1 MRAEDDTRSLVIGLA
16 AAVSLVA
23 ASLSSSADEFLATVI
38 RELPQAAVSL
48 QQALKTS
55 ESEGSPIS
63 AEFDVEDGELQ
74 ISVYTSQGEQFDE
87 VTIDPKSGA
96 VKSAK
101 PLSDAKEI
109 NDAQAQSAA
118 LRKSKLP
125 LSAALNAA
133 VDANIGYRAVS
144 IIPMLG
150 DNEVVASITLLKG
163 NDIKKVTEKLD

>member
-1 MRAEDDTRSLVIGLA
+1 MMTRNLVIGLA

-23 ASLSSSADEFLATVI
+23 VSLSSRADEEFLATVI

-48 QQALKTS
+48 QQAVKTS
-55 ESEGSPIS
+55 ESEGNPIS

-87 VTIDPKSGA
+87 VTIDPKSGSI
-96 VKSAK
+96 KSAK

-118 LRKSKLP
+118 LGKSTLP
-125 LSAALNAA
+125 LSAVLSAA
-133 VDANIGYRAVS
+133 GRRQHRLPSCEHHTDARRERGGC
-144 IIPMLG
+144 P
-150 DNEVVASITLLKG
+150 
-163 NDIKKVTEKLD
+163 

>member
-1 MRAEDDTRSLVIGLA
+1 MMTRNLVIGLA

-23 ASLSSSADEFLATVI
+23 VSLSSRADDEFLATVI
-38 RELPQAAVSL
+38 RELPQATVSL
-48 QQALKTS
+48 QQAVETS
-55 ESEGSPIS
+55 QSEGNPIS

-87 VTIDPKSGA
+87 VTIDPKSGSI
-96 VKSAK
+96 KSAK

-118 LRKSKLP
+118 LGKSTLP
-125 LSAALNAA
+125 LSAVLSAA

-150 DNEVVASITLLKG
+150 ENEAVARITLLKG
-163 NDIKKVTEKLD
+163 DDIKQVIEKLD

>member
-1 MRAEDDTRSLVIGLA
+1 MIGLA
-16 AAVSLVA
+16 AAVNLVA
-23 ASLSSSADEFLATVI
+23 VSSSSRADEEFLATVI

-55 ESEGSPIS
+55 ERKGNPIS

-87 VTIDPKSGA
+87 VTIDPKSGSI
-96 VKSAK
+96 KGAK

-118 LRKSKLP
+118 LGKSKLP
-125 LSAALNAA
+125 LSEVLNAA
-133 VDANIGYRAVS
+133 ADANIGYRAVS

-150 DNEVVASITLLKG
+150 DNEAVARITLLKG
-163 NDIKKVTEKLD
+163 DDIKQVTEKLD

>member
-1 MRAEDDTRSLVIGLA
+1 MTTRSFVIGLA
-16 AAVSLVA
+16 AAVNLVA
-23 ASLSSSADEFLATVI
+23 VSSSSRADEEFLATVI

-55 ESEGSPIS
+55 ERKGNPIS

-87 VTIDPKSGA
+87 VTIDPKSGSI
-96 VKSAK
+96 KGAK

-118 LRKSKLP
+118 LGKSKLP
-125 LSAALNAA
+125 LSEVLNALRMRTSVTKLSA
-133 VDANIGYRAVS
+133 LYRCSATMRRWRAL
-144 IIPMLG
+144 PC
-150 DNEVVASITLLKG
+150 
-163 NDIKKVTEKLD
+163 